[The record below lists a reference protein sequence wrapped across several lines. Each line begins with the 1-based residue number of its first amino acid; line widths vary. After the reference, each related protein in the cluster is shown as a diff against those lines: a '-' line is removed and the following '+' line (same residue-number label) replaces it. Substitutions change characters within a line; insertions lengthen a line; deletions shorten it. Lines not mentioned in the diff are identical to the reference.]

1 MMRLADYVAQT
12 LARHGIKHVFLVTGG
27 GAMHLNDAIGRC
39 KELEYVCCHHEQ
51 GCAIAAESYYRL
63 TNRLAAVNVTTG
75 PGGTNAVTGVFGA
88 YVDSLGMI
96 VISGQVKRETTVRST
111 GLALRQMG
119 DQEVDIVRMVEGIT
133 KYAVVV
139 WEPETIRYHLE
150 KALYLA
156 TKSRPGP
163 TWIDIPGDVQ
173 GAQIDPDKLPG
184 FDPAKESIPSPGTAD
199 LDDSIA
205 TILSKIRG
213 AKRPVIYAGTG
224 IRLSGQYDT
233 FLKILEKLGVPTVP
247 AFNSSDLLWET
258 HPDYAGLPGSIGNR
272 AGNFTVQNADFLL
285 VLGCRLNIRLVS
297 YNWQNFARGA
307 FKAIVDI
314 DPLELQKPMVR
325 PDLPVNADLADFLP
339 RLLKA
344 IPEGEPA
351 RHKDWLAQ
359 CKTWLKRY
367 PVVLPEY
374 WKTSNQVNP
383 YCFVDALF
391 DQLNE
396 KDVVVTG
403 DGTASIC
410 AFQAAKIKRGQRLY
424 HNSGSAPMGYD
435 IPGALGAAVALGGRQ
450 RVVCLAGDGSMMMNL
465 QELQTIRMLN
475 LPVKIFIFN
484 NRGYH
489 SIRQTQANFFADNI
503 IGCGTDSGLSFPDF
517 GKIADAFGF
526 AFRRCANHHD
536 LERMIRETLENDG
549 PQCCELML
557 DLAQPFAPKLTS
569 RRLDSGKMVS
579 SPLEDMSPFLS
590 REELRENMFIPL
602 LEG

>member
-1 MMRLADYVAQT
+1 L
-12 LARHGIKHVFLVTGG
+12 
-27 GAMHLNDAIGRC
+27 
-39 KELEYVCCHHEQ
+39 
-51 GCAIAAESYYRL
+51 
-63 TNRLAAVNVTTG
+63 
-75 PGGTNAVTGVFGA
+75 
-88 YVDSLGMI
+88 
-96 VISGQVKRETTVRST
+96 QV
-111 GLALRQMG
+111 
-119 DQEVDIVRMVEGIT
+119 
-133 KYAVVV
+133 
-139 WEPETIRYHLE
+139 
-150 KALYLA
+150 
-156 TKSRPGP
+156 
-163 TWIDIPGDVQ
+163 
-173 GAQIDPDKLPG
+173 
-184 FDPAKESIPSPGTAD
+184 
-199 LDDSIA
+199 
-205 TILSKIRG
+205 
-213 AKRPVIYAGTG
+213 
-224 IRLSGQYDT
+224 
-233 FLKILEKLGVPTVP
+233 LEKLGVPTVP

-258 HPDYAGLPGSIGNR
+258 HPCYAGLPGSIGNR
-272 AGNFTVQNADFLL
+272 AGNFAVQNADFLL

-297 YNWQNFARGA
+297 YNWQNFARTA

-344 IPEGEPA
+344 IPAGVA
-351 RHKDWLAQ
+351 STHKDWLAQ
-359 CKTWLKRY
+359 GKTWLKRY

-374 WKTSNQVNP
+374 WKTTEQVNP

-396 KDVVVTG
+396 KDAVVTG

-435 IPGALGAAVALGGRQ
+435 IPGALGAAIALGGKQ

-465 QELQTIRMLN
+465 QEMETIRGLN

-503 IGCGTDSGLSFPDF
+503 VGCGIDSGISFPDF
-517 GKIADAFGF
+517 GKIAEAFGF
-526 AFRRCANHHD
+526 AFRRCKNHGE
-536 LERMIRETLENDG
+536 LTPMIRETLESDG

-569 RRLDSGKMVS
+569 RRLESGKMVS
-579 SPLEDMSPFLS
+579 SPLEDMAPFLS
-590 REELRENMFIPL
+590 REELRQNMFIPL
-602 LEG
+602 IEE

>member
-1 MMRLADYVAQT
+1 MIRLADYVAKT
-12 LARHGIKHVFLVTGG
+12 LVRHGIKHVFLVTGG

-39 KELEYVCCHHEQ
+39 QGLEYVCCHHEQ

-96 VISGQVKRETTVRST
+96 VVSGQVKRETTVRSS

-119 DQEVDIVRMVEGIT
+119 DQEVDIVKMVEGIT
-133 KYAVVV
+133 KYAVTI

-156 TKSRPGP
+156 TNGRPGP
-163 TWIDIPGDVQ
+163 TWIDIPVDVQ
-173 GAQIDPDKLPG
+173 GAQIDPEKLAG
-184 FDPAKESIPSPGTAD
+184 FNPAKEPVPSPDNAG
-199 LDDSIA
+199 LDKKVA
-205 TILSKIRG
+205 TILAKIRE
-213 AKRPVIYAGTG
+213 AKRPVIYVGSG

-233 FLKILEKLGVPTVP
+233 FLKLLEKLGVPVVP
-247 AFNSSDLLWET
+247 AFNSSDLLWES
-258 HPDYAGLPGSIGNR
+258 HPNYAGLPGSIGNR
-272 AGNFTVQNADFLL
+272 AGNFAVQNADFLL

-325 PDLPVNADLADFLP
+325 PDLPVNADLADFIP
-339 RLLKA
+339 RLLA
-344 IPEGEPA
+344 AAPDDEPG

-359 CKTWLKRY
+359 TKKWLKQY

-396 KDVVVTG
+396 KDVIVTG

-435 IPGALGAAVALGGRQ
+435 IPGALGAAVALGGKQ
-450 RVVCLAGDGSMMMNL
+450 RVICLAGDGSMMMNL
-465 QELQTIRMLN
+465 QEMQTIRMLN

-503 IGCGTDSGLSFPDF
+503 VGCGTDSGLSFPDF

-526 AFRRCANHHD
+526 VFRRCSNHHD
-536 LERMIRETLENDG
+536 LESMIRETLEADG

-569 RRLDSGKMVS
+569 RRLESGKMVS
-579 SPLEDMSPFLS
+579 SPLEDMAPFLS

-602 LEG
+602 VEG